1 MHLTHLSSVHITKN
15 NSENVSVPFEKKK
28 IWVNILVI
36 VVFEKKMSLLYS
48 SDLYFNMRL
57 ELSVYLQRR
66 GCVM

>member
-57 ELSVYLQRR
+57 ELSVNLQRR